1 VAFKFLFKLY
11 DEARSRS
18 GVMFPRPLMAM
29 AVIRNSLGDPAY
41 RLRWL
46 GLAVL
51 TIVLLTGS
59 AISLLVLGA

>member
-1 VAFKFLFKLY
+1 M
-11 DEARSRS
+11 E
-18 GVMFPRPLMAM
+18 M